1 MLLKP
6 DYNCYLTQSADVA
19 ISERTFVNEVYLSST
34 EEALQY
40 KEIDATEYE
49 RLKRLQDALLFEP
62 TAEYYQQL
70 ASAVGVAEA
79 KVNET
84 AMTAAE
90 ALAVQEFFPIWGEEG
105 GAAAFGTDVP
115 VGFRLRVVEGETDT
129 LYETIQAHKLQA
141 DWKPGAKSGTLAL
154 YKVVEAGHAGT
165 LEDPIPWAQ
174 GMAVENGKYYTDQGV
189 TYKGIRDT
197 GMPMAYDLK
206 DLVAGGFVE
215 VVEEDTESDGAA
227 E

>member
-1 MLLKP
+1 MLLQP
-6 DYNCYLTQSADVA
+6 DYQCHLTQSDDVA
-19 ISERTFVNEVYLSST
+19 ISERIFLTEVYLNNS

-40 KEIDATEYE
+40 KQIDQTEYE
-49 RLKRLQDALLFEP
+49 RLKRQQDALAFEP

-70 ASAVGVAEA
+70 DEALDVAKA

-84 AMTAAE
+84 EMTSAE
-90 ALAVQEFFPIWGEEG
+90 ALAVQEFFPVWGEEG
-105 GAAAFGTDVP
+105 AEFGKDVP

-174 GMAVENGKYYTDQGV
+174 GMEVENGKYYTDQGV

-206 DLVAGGFVE
+206 DLVSGGFVE
-215 VVEEDTESDGAA
+215 VVEEETEDDGTA

>member
-1 MLLKP
+1 MLLQP
-6 DYNCYLTQSADVA
+6 DYQCHLTQSDDVA
-19 ISERTFVNEVYLSST
+19 ISERVFLTEAYLNSS

-40 KEIDATEYE
+40 KQIDQTEYE
-49 RLKRLQDALLFEP
+49 RLKRQQDALAFEP

-70 ASAVGVAEA
+70 EAALDVAKS
-79 KVNET
+79 KVNEA

-90 ALAVQEFFPIWGEEG
+90 ALAVQEFFPVWGEEG
-105 GAAAFGTDVP
+105 AEFGKDVP

-129 LYETIQAHKLQA
+129 LYEVIQAHKLQQN
-141 DWKPGAKSGTLAL
+141 WKPGTATLSI

-165 LEDPIPWAQ
+165 LEDPIPWQQ
-174 GMAVENGKYYTDQGV
+174 GMEVENGKYYTDQGV

-206 DLVAGGFVE
+206 DLVSGGFVE
-215 VVEEDTESDGAA
+215 VVEKETEDNGTA

>member
-1 MLLKP
+1 MLLQP
-6 DYNCYLTQSADVA
+6 DYQCHLTQSEDVA
-19 ISERTFVNEVYLSST
+19 ISERVFLTEVYLNNS

-40 KEIDATEYE
+40 KQIDQTEYE
-49 RLKRLQDALLFEP
+49 RLKRQQDALAFEP

-70 ASAVGVAEA
+70 DAALDVAKA

-90 ALAVQEFFPIWGEEG
+90 ALAVQEFFPVWGEEG

-115 VGFRLRVVEGETDT
+115 VGFRLRVVEGESDT
-129 LYETIQAHKLQA
+129 LYEVLQAHKLQEN
-141 DWKPGAKSGTLAL
+141 WKPGIDTASL

-165 LEDPIPWAQ
+165 KEDPIPWQQ
-174 GMAVENGKYYTDQGV
+174 GMELENGKFYTDKDV
-189 TYKGIRDT
+189 LYECIRDS

-206 DLVAGGFVE
+206 DLVSGGFVE
-215 VVEEDTESDGAA
+215 VVEEETESDGTT

>member
-1 MLLKP
+1 MLLQP
-6 DYNCYLTQSADVA
+6 DYQCHLTQSEDVA
-19 ISERTFVNEVYLSST
+19 ISERAFLTEVYLNSS

-40 KEIDATEYE
+40 KQIDQTEYE
-49 RLKRLQDALLFEP
+49 RLKRQQDALAFEP

-70 ASAVGVAEA
+70 DEALDVAKA

-84 AMTAAE
+84 TMTAAE

-105 GAAAFGTDVP
+105 AEFGKDVP
-115 VGFRLRVVEGETDT
+115 AGFKLRVVEGESDV
-129 LYETIQAHKLQA
+129 LYETLQAHKLQET
-141 DWKPGAKSGTLAL
+141 WKPGIDTASL

-165 LEDPIPWAQ
+165 IEDPIPWAQ

-206 DLVAGGFVE
+206 DLVSGGFVE
-215 VVEEDTESDGAA
+215 VVEEETEGDGTT

>member
-1 MLLKP
+1 MLLQP
-6 DYNCYLTQSADVA
+6 DYQCHLTLSEDVA
-19 ISERTFVNEVYLSST
+19 ISDRVFLTEVYVNSS

-40 KEIDATEYE
+40 KQIDQTEYE
-49 RLKRLQDALLFEP
+49 RLKRQQDALAFEP

-70 ASAVGVAEA
+70 DAALDVAKS

-90 ALAVQEFFPIWGEEG
+90 ALAVQEFFPVWGEEG
-105 GAAAFGTDVP
+105 AEFGKDVP

-129 LYETIQAHKLQA
+129 LYEVIQAHKLQQN
-141 DWKPGAKSGTLAL
+141 WKPGTATLSI

-165 LEDPIPWAQ
+165 LEDPIPWQQ
-174 GMAVENGKYYTDQGV
+174 GMEVENGKYYTDQGV

-206 DLVAGGFVE
+206 DLVSGGFVE
-215 VVEEDTESDGAA
+215 VVEEETESDGAA

>member
-1 MLLKP
+1 MLLQP
-6 DYNCYLTQSADVA
+6 DYQCHLTQSADVA
-19 ISERTFVNEVYLSST
+19 ISERVFLTEVYLNNS
-34 EEALQY
+34 EEALEY
-40 KEIDATEYE
+40 KQIDQTEYE
-49 RLKRLQDALLFEP
+49 RLKRQQDALAFEP

-70 ASAVGVAEA
+70 DAALDVAKA

-105 GAAAFGTDVP
+105 AEFGKDVP
-115 VGFRLRVVEGETDT
+115 AGFKLRVVEGETDT
-129 LYETIQAHKLQA
+129 LYETIQAHRLQET
-141 DWKPGAKSGTLAL
+141 WKPGIETASL

-165 LEDPIPWAQ
+165 LEDPIPWKQ

-206 DLVAGGFVE
+206 DLVSGGFVE
-215 VVEEDTESDGAA
+215 VVEEETE

>member
-1 MLLKP
+1 MLLQP
-6 DYNCYLTQSADVA
+6 DYQCHLTQSEDVA
-19 ISERTFVNEVYLSST
+19 ISERVFLTEVYLNNS

-40 KEIDATEYE
+40 KQIDQTEYE
-49 RLKRLQDALLFEP
+49 RLKRQQDALAFEP

-70 ASAVGVAEA
+70 DAALDVAKA

-105 GAAAFGTDVP
+105 AEFGKDVP
-115 VGFRLRVVEGETDT
+115 AGFKLRVVEGESDV
-129 LYETIQAHKLQA
+129 LYETLQAHKLQET
-141 DWKPGAKSGTLAL
+141 WKPSIETASL

-189 TYKGIRDT
+189 TYRGIRDT

-206 DLVAGGFVE
+206 DLVSGGFVE
-215 VVEEDTESDGAA
+215 VVEKETEDNGTA

>member
-1 MLLKP
+1 MLLQP
-6 DYNCYLTQSADVA
+6 DYQCHLTQSEDVA
-19 ISERTFVNEVYLSST
+19 ISERVFLTEVYLNSS

-40 KEIDATEYE
+40 KQIDQTEYE
-49 RLKRLQDALLFEP
+49 RLKRQQDALAFEP

-70 ASAVGVAEA
+70 DAALDVAKA

-105 GAAAFGTDVP
+105 AEFGKDVP
-115 VGFRLRVVEGETDT
+115 AGFKLRVVEGESDV
-129 LYETIQAHKLQA
+129 LYETLQAHNLQET
-141 DWKPGAKSGTLAL
+141 WKPSIETASL

-189 TYKGIRDT
+189 TYRGIRDT

-206 DLVAGGFVE
+206 DLVPGGFVE
-215 VVEEDTESDGAA
+215 VVEEETEDDGTA